1 MEIEPVTIMSFCLAH
16 FRPMLHFYTPQKRQ
30 KTKDSSTLAGGI
42 EKGNWPKMGQYL
54 FKTEPLYLAQWIR
67 PLNQKYK
74 LRLS

>member
-54 FKTEPLYLAQWIR
+54 QD
-67 PLNQKYK
+67 
-74 LRLS
+74 

>member
-1 MEIEPVTIMSFCLAH
+1 
-16 FRPMLHFYTPQKRQ
+16 MLHFYTPQKRQ

-54 FKTEPLYLAQWIR
+54 VKTEPLYLAQRIR

>member
-1 MEIEPVTIMSFCLAH
+1 MEIEPTTIMSFCLAH
-16 FRPMLHFYTPQKRQ
+16 FRPMLLFDTPQKRQ

-42 EKGNWPKMGQYL
+42 EKGNWPKLGQYL
-54 FKTEPLYLAQWIR
+54 VKTEPLYLAQRIR